1 MEENA
6 QEPGTVSSTIAI
18 SDSVLNNTELEY

>member
-6 QEPGTVSSTIAI
+6 QEPGTVSSAIAI
-18 SDSVLNNTELEY
+18 SVSVLNNTELEY